1 MKEQIFKQISLVMEV
16 PESDISLAS
25 TSETLA
31 NWDSLRHMNL
41 ILALEMEFGVEIPPE
56 RIVEMLSVQLIVD
69 TLSELV
75 A

>member
-25 TSETLA
+25 TPETLA

-69 TLSELV
+69 TLSEL
-75 A
+75 AA